1 MISSTI
7 RLPHS
12 PELATLLKA
21 EQESF
26 RHARTRYS
34 VAVQGDRI
42 VVEVDAEDAT
52 ALKTVVSSLCRIA
65 AVYEK
70 AKGV

>member
-7 RLPHS
+7 VVPGDKRL
-12 PELATLLKA
+12 LALLKA
-21 EQESF
+21 EEKSF
-26 RHARTRYS
+26 SHPRTSYT
-34 VAVQGDRI
+34 VADGKSI
-42 VVEVDAEDAT
+42 TINITAEDAT
-52 ALKTVVSSLCRIA
+52 ALKTVVSSVCRVV